1 MGNYMSNFYKRP
13 LNIKIFERNIKQN
26 TLEFKIIYFGD
37 YNEILI
43 LCLLTVGLHTHFFQ
57 VIPQTVM
64 VLYELPGSFG
74 DYCPLNE
81 NMQEF
86 VLFNSSP

>member
-1 MGNYMSNFYKRP
+1 MGNYMSNIYKRP

-37 YNEILI
+37 YNKILI
-43 LCLLTVGLHTHFFQ
+43 LCLLTVRLLTHFFQ

-64 VLYELPGSFG
+64 V
-74 DYCPLNE
+74 
-81 NMQEF
+81 
-86 VLFNSSP
+86 